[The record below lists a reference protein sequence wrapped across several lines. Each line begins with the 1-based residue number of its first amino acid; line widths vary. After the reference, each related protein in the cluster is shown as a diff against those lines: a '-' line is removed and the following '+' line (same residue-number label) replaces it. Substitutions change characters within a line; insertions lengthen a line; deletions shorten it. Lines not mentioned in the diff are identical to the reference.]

1 MRKGLYSSKI
11 RAEMCILL
19 LARELNKD
27 MASIIITWSDYYNE
41 GCMRYTIILTL
52 SLILF
57 SGAKAMSILGIGK
70 TCVFS
75 AVKVRL
81 INNGLPMKNAQ
92 VIRRWEWNS
101 LQEDKTI
108 TDENGYFE
116 FPAVFEKSLARILPI
131 ELVIAQ
137 GLYVVEGDEEKKI
150 WSNSKREPEENAE
163 FNGKTFELT
172 CEITN
177 EMKTYRDFGSRMR
190 TLCTWED

>member
-1 MRKGLYSSKI
+1 
-11 RAEMCILL
+11 
-19 LARELNKD
+19 
-27 MASIIITWSDYYNE
+27 
-41 GCMRYTIILTL
+41 MRYTIILTL

-57 SGAKAMSILGIGK
+57 SGVKAMSILGIGK

-75 AVKVRL
+75 EVRVRL
-81 INNGLPMKNAQ
+81 LHNGKPVSNAK
-92 VIRRWEWNS
+92 VIRRWEWNK
-101 LQEDKTI
+101 LQEDNTT

-116 FPAVFEKSLARILPI
+116 FPAVFEKSIARILPI

-137 GLYVVEGDEEKKI
+137 GLYVVDGDEEKKI

-163 FNGKTFELT
+163 FGGKAFELT

-177 EMKTYRDFGSRMR
+177 EMKTYKDFGSRMR